1 MSSTDVPADGVTPE
15 KVGVDA
21 ESRMVDVG
29 DVNLHVV
36 LAGPEDGAPV
46 VLLHGFPEFWYAWK
60 EHVEP
65 LAHEDYRVVVP
76 DLRGY
81 HLSDKPE
88 SVSAYAPD
96 ELAGDVLG
104 LLDALG
110 HDDAH
115 VVGHD
120 WGGFLAWWVGLH
132 RPERVRTL
140 SALNIPHPTA
150 FRQAIYHDWEQR
162 FRSWYVLFFQLP
174 RLPEAIA
181 SATDYRLLS
190 DMMRRTS
197 EPGTFNAA
205 DFDCY
210 RAAWRRPGAYRSMV
224 NWYRAVVRAN
234 PRPETDRCDCPTLVL
249 WGAKDD
255 FLSRS
260 LALDSVQYCGT
271 EHLVVLDDATH
282 WLHHEEPVR
291 VRNELTKHFE
301 KARE

>member
-29 DVNLHVV
+29 DVRLHVV
-36 LAGPEDGAPV
+36 LAGPEDGDPV

-60 EHVEP
+60 DHVGP
-65 LAHEDYRVVVP
+65 LANEGYRVVVP

-81 HLSDKPE
+81 HLSDKPS
-88 SVSAYAPD
+88 SVAAYAPD
-96 ELAGDVLG
+96 ALAGDVTG

-110 HDDAH
+110 LDDAH

-132 RPERVRTL
+132 DPERVRTL
-140 SALNIPHPTA
+140 SALNLPHPSA
-150 FRQAIYHDWEQR
+150 FREAIRRDWEQR
-162 FRSWYVLFFQLP
+162 FRSLYVLFFQLP
-174 RLPEAIA
+174 RLPELIA
-181 SATDYRLLS
+181 EATDYRPLTLV
-190 DMMRRTS
+190 MRRTS
-197 EPGTFNAA
+197 QPGTFNEA
-205 DFDCY
+205 DFDRY
-210 RAAWRRPGAYRSMV
+210 RAAWSRPGAYRAML

-234 PRPETDRCDCPTLVL
+234 PRPRSDGCEPPTLVL
-249 WGAKDD
+249 WGAKDA

-260 LALDSVQYCGT
+260 MALESVRFC
-271 EHLVVLDDATH
+271 EAAHLVVLDEATH

-291 VRNELTKHFE
+291 VRDELTTHFE
-301 KARE
+301 ASR